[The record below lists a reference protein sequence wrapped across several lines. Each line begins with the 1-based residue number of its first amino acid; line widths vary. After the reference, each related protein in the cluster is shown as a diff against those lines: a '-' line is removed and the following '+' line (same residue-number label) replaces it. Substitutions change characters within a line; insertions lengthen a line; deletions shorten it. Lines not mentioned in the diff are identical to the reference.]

1 MDKIVSP
8 FVSQSPNNSEVIDAN
23 QLNNDSMIYSANASS
38 HTLRD
43 AKGVKVEADLQLL

>member
-8 FVSQSPNNSEVIDAN
+8 YVSESLTNNGVLGAD
-23 QLNNDSMIYSANASS
+23 QLNNDSMMYYANASS

-43 AKGVKVEADLQLL
+43 AKGVKVEANLQLL